1 MCCFCLVGGAELYM
15 YMQRAGKA
23 EKPEREAEKKKGGCG
38 EKSVGFAL
46 V

>member
-23 EKPEREAEKKKGGCG
+23 ERPERETENKKGVWREECG
-38 EKSVGFAL
+38 VASV
-46 V
+46 